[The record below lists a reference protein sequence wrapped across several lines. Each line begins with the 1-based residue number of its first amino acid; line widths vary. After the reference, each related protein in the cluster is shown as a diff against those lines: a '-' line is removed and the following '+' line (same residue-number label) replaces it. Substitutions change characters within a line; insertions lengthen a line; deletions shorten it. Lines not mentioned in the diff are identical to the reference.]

1 MLNIDDKG
9 VISDPRILNSI
20 SSNIEHGAMPVVQ
33 GIIVHQTDSPTAKS
47 TFNSYSNPK
56 ANGAHFLIDKD
67 GTIYQ
72 TASVTRKTYHVGQLR
87 SRCLA
92 EMTCE
97 PAELK
102 LAKKW
107 NPKGENIRER
117 AKNVPNRFPSNDDS
131 IGIELVGKSYPNP
144 DKADVKNE
152 PVIYEVVTPEQNASL
167 KWLVGEL
174 REALKV
180 PLTEIYRHPVVS
192 HKTKS
197 EARTASW

>member
-1 MLNIDDKG
+1 MLSIDDKG
-9 VISDPRILNSI
+9 VISNPRIINSI
-20 SSNIEHGAMPVVQ
+20 SPYIEHGPMPVVQ
-33 GIIVHQTDSPTAKS
+33 GIIVHQTDSSTAS
-47 TFNSYSNPK
+47 SSLNSYSNPT

-72 TASVTRKTYHVGQLR
+72 TASVYKSTWHVGKLR

-102 LAKKW
+102 LAQKW
-107 NPKGENIRER
+107 DPNGTHRRE
-117 AKNVPNRFPSNDDS
+117 KVKSVPNRFPSNDDS
-131 IGIELVGKSYPNP
+131 IGIELVGKAFPNP
-144 DKADVKNE
+144 AKKPPKV
-152 PVIYEVVTPEQNASL
+152 YEAVTPEQNASL

-174 REALKV
+174 RDALNV

-192 HKTKS
+192 HKTDS
-197 EARTASW
+197 EAETASW

>member
-1 MLNIDDKG
+1 MLSIDDKG
-9 VISDPRILNSI
+9 VISDPKILNSI
-20 SSNIEHGAMPVVQ
+20 SPHIEHAPMPVVQ
-33 GIIVHQTDSPTAKS
+33 GIIVHQTNSPTAKS
-47 TFNSYSNPK
+47 TLNGYVNPK

-72 TASVTRKTYHVGQLR
+72 TASVTRKTYHVGRLR

-102 LAKKW
+102 LAQKW
-107 NPKGENIRER
+107 NPKGENIREQ

-131 IGIELVGKSYPNP
+131 IGIEIVGQAFPEKGSNKLV
-144 DKADVKNE
+144 
-152 PVIYEVVTPEQNASL
+152 YESVTPEQNQSL
-167 KWLVGEL
+167 KWLIGEL

-180 PLTEIYRHPVVS
+180 PLTEIFRHPVVS
-192 HKTKS
+192 HKTDS
-197 EARTASW
+197 EAETASW

>member
-1 MLNIDDKG
+1 MLVIDQAG
-9 VISDPRILNSI
+9 VVSNPKIRNAISPH
-20 SSNIEHGAMPVVQ
+20 IERGPMPVVQ
-33 GIIVHQTDSPTAKS
+33 GIIVHQTNSPTATS
-47 TFNSYSNPK
+47 TFNSYTNPT

-72 TASVTRKTYHVGQLR
+72 TASVYKSTWHVGKLK

-92 EMTCE
+92 EMTCA

-102 LAKKW
+102 LAQKW
-107 NPKGENIRER
+107 DPNGTHKREKV
-117 AKNVPNRFPSNDDS
+117 KNVPDRYPSNDDA
-131 IGIELVGKSYPNP
+131 IGIELVGMSYPNP
-144 DKADVKNE
+144 DKTDVKNE
-152 PVIYEVVTPEQNASL
+152 PVIYEAVTPEQNASL

-174 REALKV
+174 QESLSV

-197 EARTASW
+197 EAETASW

>member
-9 VISDPRILNSI
+9 VISDSRIINSI
-20 SSNIEHGAMPVVQ
+20 SSYIEHGPMPVVQ
-33 GIIVHQTDSPTAKS
+33 GIIVHQTDSSTAS
-47 TFNSYSNPK
+47 SSLNSYSNPK

-72 TASVTRKTYHVGQLR
+72 TASVYKSTWHVGKLR

-102 LAKKW
+102 LAQKW
-107 NPKGENIRER
+107 DPNGTHRREKV
-117 AKNVPNRFPSNDDS
+117 KNVPNRFPSNDDS
-131 IGIELVGKSYPNP
+131 IGIELVGKALPNP
-144 DKADVKNE
+144 AKKPPKV
-152 PVIYEVVTPEQNASL
+152 YEAVTPEQNASL
-167 KWLVGEL
+167 KWLVGKL
-174 REALKV
+174 REALNV

-192 HKTKS
+192 HKTDS
-197 EARTASW
+197 EAEAASW

>member
-9 VISDPRILNSI
+9 VISDSRIINSI
-20 SSNIEHGAMPVVQ
+20 SSYIEHGPMPIVQ
-33 GIIVHQTDSPTAKS
+33 GIIVHQTDSSTAS
-47 TFNSYSNPK
+47 SSLNSYSNPK

-72 TASVTRKTYHVGQLR
+72 TASVYKSTWHVGKLR

-102 LAKKW
+102 LAQKW
-107 NPKGENIRER
+107 DPNGTHRREKV
-117 AKNVPNRFPSNDDS
+117 KNVPNRFPSNDDS
-131 IGIELVGKSYPNP
+131 IGIELVGKALPNP
-144 DKADVKNE
+144 AKKPPKV
-152 PVIYEVVTPEQNASL
+152 YEAVTPEQNASL
-167 KWLVGEL
+167 KWLVGKL
-174 REALKV
+174 REALNV

-192 HKTKS
+192 HKTDS
-197 EARTASW
+197 EAETASW

>member
-1 MLNIDDKG
+1 MLSIDDKG
-9 VISDPRILNSI
+9 VISNPRIINSI
-20 SSNIEHGAMPVVQ
+20 SPYIEHGPMPVVQ
-33 GIIVHQTDSPTAKS
+33 GIIVHQTDSSTAS
-47 TFNSYSNPK
+47 SSLNSYRNPK

-72 TASVTRKTYHVGQLR
+72 TASVTRKTYHVGKLR

-102 LAKKW
+102 LAQKW
-107 NPKGENIRER
+107 DPNGTYKREK

-131 IGIELVGKSYPNP
+131 IGIELVGQAFPLEEKDP
-144 DKADVKNE
+144 DKRT
-152 PVIYEVVTPEQNASL
+152 YEALSLEQAASL
-167 KWLVGEL
+167 KWLVSEI
-174 REALKV
+174 RETLNV

-192 HKTKS
+192 YKNKT
-197 EARTASW
+197 EAGLATW